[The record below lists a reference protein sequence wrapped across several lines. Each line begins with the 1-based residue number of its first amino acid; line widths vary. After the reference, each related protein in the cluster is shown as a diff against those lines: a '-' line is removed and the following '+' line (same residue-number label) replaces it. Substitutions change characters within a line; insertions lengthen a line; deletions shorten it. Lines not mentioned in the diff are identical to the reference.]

1 MLQRTSLLVSLP
13 SFLPVSIVCHTI
25 TFVMGLVSHM
35 HALMAFY
42 LQGRVKAFWSR
53 CLRSS
58 VEHKEKTGEAL

>member
-1 MLQRTSLLVSLP
+1 
-13 SFLPVSIVCHTI
+13 
-25 TFVMGLVSHM
+25 MGLVSHM